1 MIMERLES
9 MSVFVSVVEAGS
21 FSAASRLLR
30 MPLPTVS
37 RKVSELER
45 HLHTRLLHR
54 TSRRLALT
62 EVGRAYL
69 AACKTV
75 LEQIAEAERAAA
87 GEYGAPKGELLLT
100 APVVFGRLHV
110 LPVLSEFLHAFPEID
125 VRLALSDHV
134 ANLLEDRIDL
144 AVRVGELPDSNL
156 MALRIGEVSRLTCAS
171 PAYLSKRGL
180 PRRPKQLD
188 QHDCVTFEGLSSSQS
203 WSFGRGR
210 GETSVRVHSRLVVNS
225 AEAAIQAA
233 IAGLGV
239 TRVLSYQ
246 VAEALRAGALKRL
259 LRAFEP
265 AASPV
270 HLVYTAQPLLPA
282 KLRAFLDFAAPR
294 LKAAL

>member
-1 MIMERLES
+1 MKRLES

-37 RKVSELER
+37 RKVAELER
-45 HLHTRLLHR
+45 HLRTRLLHR

-75 LEQIAEAERAAA
+75 LEQIAEAERAAT
-87 GEYGAPKGELLLT
+87 GEYGAPKGELVLT
-100 APVVFGRLHV
+100 APVVFGKLHV

-125 VRLALSDHV
+125 VRLTLSDRV

-171 PAYLSKRGL
+171 PAYLSKRGV
-180 PRRPKQLD
+180 PRKPKQLE
-188 QHDCVTFEGLSSSQS
+188 QHDCITFEGLTSSQS
-203 WSFGRGR
+203 WSFGLGR
-210 GETSVRVHSRLVVNS
+210 GDSAVRVHSRLVVNS
-225 AEAAIQAA
+225 AEAAIAA
-233 IAGLGV
+233 ATFGLGV

-246 VAEALRAGALKRL
+246 AAVALRSGACPQLTASRCDVDRSPRGGSTCRDG
-259 LRAFEP
+259 LRK
-265 AASPV
+265 
-270 HLVYTAQPLLPA
+270 Q
-282 KLRAFLDFAAPR
+282 
-294 LKAAL
+294 